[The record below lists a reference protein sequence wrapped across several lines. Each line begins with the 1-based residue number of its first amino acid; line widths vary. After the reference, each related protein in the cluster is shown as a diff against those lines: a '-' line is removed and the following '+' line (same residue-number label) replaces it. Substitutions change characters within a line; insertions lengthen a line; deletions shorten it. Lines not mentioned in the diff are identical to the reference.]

1 VGKVPR
7 VIGTIAFVLA
17 FVVIALG
24 VLFAAMRGGRRRCA
38 DAARRPESR
47 GSRRAWGVGL
57 PLAMLVIGVG
67 VPLLVL
73 SVNGNSHAEKG
84 PAGVDLT
91 SAQATG
97 RELFAKNC
105 ATCHT
110 LRASDA
116 VGKVG
121 PDLDQLRPPAGL
133 TLDAIKNGRARGNG
147 QMPRNLLQGQDAKD
161 VASYVAAVA
170 GREQ

>member
-1 VGKVPR
+1 VPR
-7 VIGTIAFVLA
+7 VIGTIAFVLI
-17 FVVIALG
+17 FVVIALA
-24 VLFAAMRGGRRRCA
+24 VLSAAMRSGRRRT
-38 DAARRPESR
+38 AAGRTSESR
-47 GSRRAWGVGL
+47 GTRRAWGFGL

-73 SVNGNSHAEKG
+73 VVNGNSHAEKG
-84 PAGVDLT
+84 PAGVDLNA
-91 SAQATG
+91 AQAHG
-97 RELFAKNC
+97 RELFAQNC
-105 ATCHT
+105 STCHT
-110 LRASDA
+110 LSASRA

-147 QMPRNLLQGQDAKD
+147 QMPRNLLKGEDAKD

-170 GREQ
+170 GRQ